1 MNIKNVTL
9 ALGSNLGDS
18 ARILANARASIEATI
33 GPVIARS
40 RMLETKAWGRTD
52 QPDYL
57 NQVIVVQPSLLFEQ
71 QPYMT
76 LAASLHC
83 LLDAT
88 QAIENAQGRVRAE
101 RWGPR
106 TCDIDIVFVDD
117 VVFTSDR
124 LTIPHLWWRE
134 RDFVGGLIDQD
145 LPWLLT
151 NREQN
156 ETGPDHR
163 DNNT

>member
-1 MNIKNVTL
+1 MNINNVTL

-18 ARILANARASIEATI
+18 ARILANARASIEATV
-33 GPVIARS
+33 GPIIARS

-71 QPYMT
+71 HQYMT

-88 QAIENAQGRVRAE
+88 QAIEKRA
-101 RWGPR
+101 GPR
-106 TCDIDIVFVDD
+106 Q
-117 VVFTSDR
+117 
-124 LTIPHLWWRE
+124 
-134 RDFVGGLIDQD
+134 GGTLG
-145 LPWLLT
+145 PT
-151 NREQN
+151 NL
-156 ETGPDHR
+156 
-163 DNNT
+163 